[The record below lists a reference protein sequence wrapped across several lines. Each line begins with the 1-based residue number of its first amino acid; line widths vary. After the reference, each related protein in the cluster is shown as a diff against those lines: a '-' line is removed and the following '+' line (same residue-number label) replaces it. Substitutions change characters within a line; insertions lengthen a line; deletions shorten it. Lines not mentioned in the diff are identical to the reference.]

1 MPNKFNLRLNRK
13 NYRIPLACLLLS
25 SLIPAFAGTQFKQQ
39 KLLAHD
45 GAPEDFFSFSL
56 AISGDIALI
65 GSFKSDD
72 DVIGVDAGSAY
83 VFTRSENGWQQQAE
97 LIAKDGEA
105 RDSLGGNV
113 ALFGETAVLGAIGHD
128 ENGDN
133 SGAAYVFSQSG
144 SIWGQQIKLTA
155 VDGSKGDAF
164 GQSLAVSD
172 DTIVIGAP
180 RDDDNG
186 KDSGSV
192 YVFTRTGTSWSQQA
206 KLTAPDGAEGDVFGI
221 SVALSDDTILIGA
234 DLNDEKTTDAG
245 AAYVFTRSGTN
256 WRLQA
261 KLMAADAGKTDIFG
275 VRVALSGDTALI
287 SARRDDDEIM
297 GVDAGSAYVFSRTGT
312 TWRQQA
318 KLTAPDGAADDRF
331 GRGVALS
338 GDTALISAMHQ
349 DDKGANSGS
358 AYVFTRTDNIWS
370 HQANLTADD
379 GAPGD
384 LFGWSIA
391 FSKGTALIGATR
403 NDDKGNES
411 GATYVFDI
419 YRNQDPKGK
428 RCKRRHNPDGC

>member
-1 MPNKFNLRLNRK
+1 MPNKFNLRLNK
-13 NYRIPLACLLLS
+13 MNYRIPLVYLLLS
-25 SLIPAFAGTQFKQQ
+25 LLIPAFAATQFKQQ

-45 GAPEDFFSFSL
+45 GAAEDFFSFSL
-56 AISGDIALI
+56 AISDDIALI

-72 DVIGVDAGSAY
+72 DIIGVDAGSAY
-83 VFTRSENGWQQQAE
+83 VFTRSKNGWQQQAE
-97 LIAKDGEA
+97 LIAIDGEA

-133 SGAAYVFSQSG
+133 SGAAYVFSRSG
-144 SIWGQQIKLTA
+144 STWSQQSKLTA
-155 VDGSKGDAF
+155 IDGSKGDAF
-164 GQSLAVSD
+164 GQSIAVSD
-172 DTIVIGAP
+172 HTIVIGAP

-192 YVFTRTGTSWSQQA
+192 YVFSRSGASWSQQA

-234 DLNDEKTTDAG
+234 DLNDERTTDAG
-245 AAYVFTRSGTN
+245 AVYVFTRSGTSWN
-256 WRLQA
+256 QQA
-261 KLMAADAGKTDIFG
+261 KLMAEDGGKTDIFG

-297 GVDAGSAYVFSRTGT
+297 GVDAGSAYVFLRTES

-349 DDKGANSGS
+349 DDKGSNSGA
-358 AYVFTRTDNIWS
+358 AYVYTRTDDIWS
-370 HQANLTADD
+370 HQVILTADD
-379 GAPGD
+379 AAPGD

-391 FSKGTALIGATR
+391 FSNGTALIGATR
-403 NDDKGNES
+403 NDDRGNES
-411 GATYVFDI
+411 GAAYVFEI
-419 YRNQDPKGK
+419 NRN
-428 RCKRRHNPDGC
+428 